1 MTDRRRV
8 LTSLGSGLSGLLAG
22 CLASPSELK
31 SGGSEEQGDSAFT
44 RGDPKAEAKSAQ
56 DKVDISLP
64 GEPRRIAS
72 GQLPVHEVQRVVD
85 SDTRGLDS
93 GMGGGSKYIRTGRR
107 QTNISFNP
115 YHAGSGRAS
124 SYATGTYRTAWT
136 APETGQYQLKAT
148 FNRWGQF
155 KYNLPSMGE
164 VMTSFD
170 INVQMINYD
179 TSTIVANQRFPQSL
193 QSANRRASSQLGE
206 FLIETALSALI
217 GYSLGL
223 GLVAR
228 VVLSQVIDE
237 LIEID
242 ATGGGWGQYD
252 VVKTV
257 KRSNTLH
264 NIGGPF
270 KVTEGTTAIFEISP
284 MISWSYEF
292 EDFDINPHFEGN
304 FLMDGFYVEKLN

>member
-1 MTDRRRV
+1 MTDRREL
-8 LTSLGSGLSGLLAG
+8 LTSLSTGLTGLLAG
-22 CLASPSELK
+22 CVTSPREFQ
-31 SGGSEEQGDSAFT
+31 SGDGRTDGSDFT
-44 RGDPKAEAKSAQ
+44 REDPQAEAKSSQ
-56 DKVDISLP
+56 NKIDVELP
-64 GEPRRIAS
+64 GSPRRIAN

-85 SDTRGLDS
+85 SNTSGFEP
-93 GMGGGSKYIRTGRR
+93 GMGGGSQYVRAGNHST
-107 QTNISFNP
+107 TISFNP
-115 YHAGSGRAS
+115 YHTGSGRAS

-136 APETGQYQLKAT
+136 APKTGQYQLKAR

-155 KYNLPSMGE
+155 KYNLPPMGK

-179 TSTIVANQRFPQSL
+179 ISTVVANQRFPQSL
-193 QSANRRASSQLGE
+193 QSANRRASTEIGE
-206 FLIETALSALI
+206 LLIETALSALI

-228 VVLSQVIDE
+228 AVLTQVIDE

-242 ATGGGWGQYD
+242 STGNGWGQYD

-257 KRSNTLH
+257 EKSNTLH

-270 KVTEGTTAIFEISP
+270 SVTEGTTVIFEISP
-284 MISWSYEF
+284 MIGWSYEF
-292 EDFDINPHFEGN
+292 ENFEINPLFEGD
-304 FLMDGFYVEKLN
+304 FLMDGFYVKELN